1 MLSGRCRVG
10 RSAIHAKSSAWS
22 TAGAS
27 PPVTLM
33 HGPPAPPPN
42 PPFHWVSGRRRGT
55 VESTLRHAGRPGPG
69 GIRGRR
75 LALSRGLEMTV
86 SFQPPVRQH
95 HPADVY
101 HQAWQL
107 LEERDPR
114 QAIALLDPAI
124 AAEPGSTG
132 LRTLRAWA
140 YFQSA
145 QLQRAEQELSGLV
158 DDCPTDLWARYALG
172 RVLERQSKYADAL
185 PHMRLAAVMSGD
197 PEHEAGMLRVER
209 RLAEVGGSYDDLT

>member
-1 MLSGRCRVG
+1 
-10 RSAIHAKSSAWS
+10 
-22 TAGAS
+22 
-27 PPVTLM
+27 
-33 HGPPAPPPN
+33 
-42 PPFHWVSGRRRGT
+42 
-55 VESTLRHAGRPGPG
+55 
-69 GIRGRR
+69 
-75 LALSRGLEMTV
+75 MTV

-114 QAIALLDPAI
+114 QAIVLLDPAI

-145 QLQRAEQELSGLV
+145 QL
-158 DDCPTDLWARYALG
+158 LWARYALG